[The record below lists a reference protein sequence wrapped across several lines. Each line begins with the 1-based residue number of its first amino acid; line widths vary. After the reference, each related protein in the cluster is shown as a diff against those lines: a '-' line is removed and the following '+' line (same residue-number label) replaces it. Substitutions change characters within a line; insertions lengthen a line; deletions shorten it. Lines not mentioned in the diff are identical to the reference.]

1 MLYAEEVAANN
12 RLYNKENKMTKQWTN
27 VSGITFHYD
36 DDKLNSERSVRWNT
50 GVDQHVEWVKEN
62 PEKSDFE
69 NIDSVCGQMTEE
81 WMDYSN
87 AVSDEH
93 YTP

>member
-1 MLYAEEVAANN
+1 
-12 RLYNKENKMTKQWTN
+12 MTKQWTN

-36 DDKLNSERSVRWNT
+36 DDKLNFDEWIAENAERSVRWNT

-93 YTP
+93 YTPQDRYLLP